1 MDVRLWVTRKV
12 YKHVGRARIRELQ
25 EWFCN
30 LVPSVLIVNQL
41 VEMPRHRYVLSM
53 PQMLQLCTV
62 YATDAA
68 ALYCLCAVH
77 HRYCSSVLLQLST
90 VYVQP
95 NTDTAALSM
104 CSPSQLLQLCTFYVT
119 DTAALYC
126 LCTGHRYCS
135 SVLSMPQIL
144 QLCTV
149 YVQPTTYTATLYC
162 LYHRY
167 CSSVLS
173 MPQTLQLCTVA
184 DLYYVQP
191 TTETAALY
199 CLCADSPSGQCLPGG
214 RVGRKSC
221 AVCDRTTNQ
230 QSTQSRTYKHTSVCV
245 YLIVLSMNE

>member
-68 ALYCLCAVH
+68 ALYCLYAVH

-104 CSPSQLLQLCTFYVT
+104 CSPSQLLQLCTFYAT

-149 YVQPTTYTATLYC
+149 YA
-162 LYHRY
+162 
-167 CSSVLS
+167 
-173 MPQTLQLCTVA
+173 PQILQLCTVYA
-184 DLYYVQP
+184 TD
-191 TTETAALY
+191 TAALY
-199 CLCADSPSGQCLPGG
+199 CLCAAHHIYCNSVLSIPQILQLCTVYATDTAALYCCRSVL
-214 RVGRKSC
+214 C
-221 AVCDRTTNQ
+221 AAHHRDC
-230 QSTQSRTYKHTSVCV
+230 SS
-245 YLIVLSMNE
+245 VLSMRRQSKWAVSTRREGRPEVVCRL

>member
-1 MDVRLWVTRKV
+1 
-12 YKHVGRARIRELQ
+12 
-25 EWFCN
+25 
-30 LVPSVLIVNQL
+30 
-41 VEMPRHRYVLSM
+41 
-53 PQMLQLCTV
+53 MLQLCTV
-62 YATDAA
+62 YAQSTTDTA
-68 ALYCLCAVH
+68 ALYCCSSVLSMCSPTQILQLCLCAAH
-77 HRYCSSVLLQLST
+77 HSYCSSVLSMPQILQPCT
-90 VYVQP
+90 VYAP
-95 NTDTAALSM
+95 A
-104 CSPSQLLQLCTFYVT
+104 T

-126 LCTGHRYCS
+126 LCHRYCSSVLSMHHRYCS

-173 MPQTLQLCTVA
+173 LPQTLQLCTVA